1 MSGWNSQGWNNP
13 YGYPNT
19 GGTGFGGGGFGG
31 PRGPPPQMYNMW
43 GPYGGNQMG
52 QKNQLEKKY
61 TSNNCIKLS
70 RKSINL
76 NHTLICM
83 KLEDGIWRFWG
94 SRHGIR

>member
-52 QKNQLEKKY
+52 MV
-61 TSNNCIKLS
+61 S
-70 RKSINL
+70 RKIN
-76 NHTLICM
+76 
-83 KLEDGIWRFWG
+83 
-94 SRHGIR
+94 